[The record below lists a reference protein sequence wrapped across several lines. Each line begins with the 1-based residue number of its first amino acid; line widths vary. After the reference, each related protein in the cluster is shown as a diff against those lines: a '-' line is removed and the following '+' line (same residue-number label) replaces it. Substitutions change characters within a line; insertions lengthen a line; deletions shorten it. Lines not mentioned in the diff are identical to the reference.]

1 MRTEGQR
8 LGRNIREVSSEALRA
23 LQEWT
28 WPGNIREL
36 RNVIERALVLAEG
49 EVLRLPGPLGDGA
62 PAAPLPRSGESLA
75 ENVAHHLG
83 SASLQEILK
92 LYKKA
97 LIESA
102 LQRSEGNQSK
112 AAEIL
117 GLHRPSLSR
126 MIRDLG
132 IK

>member
-1 MRTEGQR
+1 M
-8 LGRNIREVSSEALRA
+8 
-23 LQEWT
+23 
-28 WPGNIREL
+28 
-36 RNVIERALVLAEG
+36 
-49 EVLRLPGPLGDGA
+49 LRLPGPLGDGA
-62 PAAPLPRSGESLA
+62 PVSGASRSGEKLA
-75 ENVAHHLG
+75 ESVAQHLG
-83 SASLQEILK
+83 SASLPEILK

-112 AAEIL
+112 AAELL